1 MSTISHPSSQPI
13 IDPAENALFSVVSL
27 RELAGFPLRALR
39 RHRALAGAVFLGFG
53 GLALAVAAFAPR
65 HYKVEAKLIADRNS
79 MISNIGNPQR
89 SIPTESETPTRL
101 AAEAVKKREN
111 LDRIIAELHLL
122 AAWSTMRSPA
132 GKAKD
137 FVLARLHR
145 STPESERMNSLV
157 GFLQQRLTVKTED
170 GTVTIGVDWPEPRTA
185 YQIVMAAERNFVE
198 ERHNSEVAMI
208 QESIA
213 ILEGHLGD
221 AQQAIE
227 QSLTAMKKARGNRP
241 SGPTVTTGEIV
252 AAIERSSGRRRPSSN
267 AQIDALQATLATKQ
281 QTIAQLEAIRAQR
294 MATVQGRLEELR
306 NTYGPAHPEIATLED
321 NLKALSAPSPQL
333 DELRK
338 EETTLRTQLRAMG
351 VSPSDVP
358 RVDDTRD
365 MSATRAL
372 LDRLATVRTDS
383 TEDPEMTYAQ
393 SRLKIA
399 TSDYESLLDRLEGA
413 RIELETARAAFKYR
427 FETVL
432 PPEMP
437 RKANS
442 PNVKLIG
449 VGGVLFAAM
458 LAVFGVVAI
467 ELLDG
472 RFREPWQV
480 RMSLRLPI
488 VARVRTP

>member
-1 MSTISHPSSQPI
+1 MSTFPDPSSHPI
-13 IDPAENALFSVVSL
+13 IDPAESALFSVVSL
-27 RELAGFPLRALR
+27 RELAGFPFRALR
-39 RHRALAGAVFLGFG
+39 RNRTLATAVFVGFG
-53 GLALAVAAFAPR
+53 GLALGVAAFAPR

-111 LDRIIAELHLL
+111 LDRIIAETHLL

-132 GKAKD
+132 GRAKD
-137 FVLARLHR
+137 FVLARLRR
-145 STPESERMNSLV
+145 STPESERMKALV

-185 YQIVMAAERNFVE
+185 YEIVMAAERNFVE

-227 QSLTAMKKARGNRP
+227 QSLTAMKKARGNR
-241 SGPTVTTGEIV
+241 SGPSVSTAEVI
-252 AAIERSSGRRRPSSN
+252 AAIERSSGRRRPRSN
-267 AQIDALQATLATKQ
+267 AEIDALQATLVTKQ
-281 QTIAQLEAIRAQR
+281 QTIAQLEALRAQR

-306 NTYGPAHPEIATLED
+306 NTYGPAHPEIASLED

-333 DELRK
+333 DELRR
-338 EETTLRTQLRAMG
+338 EEAAMRTQLRAMG
-351 VSPSDVP
+351 VAPSDVP
-358 RVDDTRD
+358 RIDDDRD
-365 MSATRAL
+365 ASQTRAL
-372 LDRLATVRTDS
+372 LDRLALVRPDS
-383 TEDPEMTYAQ
+383 TEDPEMTYAT

-432 PPEMP
+432 PPELP
-437 RKANS
+437 KKANS
-442 PNVKLIG
+442 PNVPVIA
-449 VGGVLFAAM
+449 VGGVLLAAM
-458 LAVFGVVAI
+458 LAVFGAVAT

-472 RFREPWQV
+472 RLREPWQV

-488 VARVRTP
+488 VARVHAP